1 MLRNE
6 IKYWIFA
13 KLEIQEPEIS
23 LKDMR
28 ILHKL
33 IFFSKVSIT
42 IQTLY
47 VFKSLEGVFG
57 AETFSQKTLYI
68 NFHYI
73 LTKSSTIP
81 VDDLLKCV
89 EKYMD

>member
-1 MLRNE
+1 MLRNG
-6 IKYWIFA
+6 IKYSIFA

-23 LKDMR
+23 LEDMR

-42 IQTLY
+42 VQTLY
-47 VFKSLEGVFG
+47 VFKSLERVFG

-81 VDDLLKCV
+81 IDDLVKCV